1 MSQPLI
7 TLIHRPTATTKQDAA
22 NAKDLVGLNNP
33 GKVRIGDRLAN
44 QD

>member
-7 TLIHRPTATTKQDAA
+7 TLIHRPTATTKQDA